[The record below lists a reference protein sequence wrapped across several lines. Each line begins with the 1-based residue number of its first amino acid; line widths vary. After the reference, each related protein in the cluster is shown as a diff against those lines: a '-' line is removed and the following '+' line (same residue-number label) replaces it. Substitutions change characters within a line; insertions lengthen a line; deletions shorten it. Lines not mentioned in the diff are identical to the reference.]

1 MARKKRRFEQLE
13 AAAATAKPK
22 EKLLYADRFQEN
34 VGKKVEE
41 VGQKLQGQGRNILY
55 GLAALAVLVILAGIF
70 YVWSKRSD
78 GAAQTALGK
87 AIDTSQALVSASPP
101 PAGSTE
107 KTFKTEKD
115 RAAAAVTEFQA
126 VSDKFG
132 GSIGRKAK
140 YLAAVNR
147 LYVDRAA
154 AITDLEGIAST
165 NDEAGKLAKFAL
177 AQVKAED
184 GKTDE
189 AIAAYQE
196 LAALGDTVV
205 AKDTINFELA
215 KLLEKQGKK
224 QEAADIYYNIAKAA
238 SEAKDSEGKAVPMT
252 QTARDAKDKLQALD
266 PDRAKTIEEPKPE
279 SPFGNG

>member
-41 VGQKLQGQGRNILY
+41 VGKKLEGQGRNMLY
-55 GLAALAVLVILAGIF
+55 GLAALVVLLILAGIF
-70 YVWSKRSD
+70 FVWNKRSD

-87 AIDTSQALVSASPP
+87 AIDTSQAVVSASPP
-101 PAGSTE
+101 PAGSTG
-107 KTFKTEKD
+107 KTFKSEKE
-115 RAAAAVTEFQA
+115 RAEAAVAEFQE
-126 VSDKFG
+126 VSTKFG
-132 GSIGRKAK
+132 GSVGQKAR

-147 LYVDRAA
+147 LSIDRAA
-154 AITDLEGIAST
+154 ATTDLEGLAKG
-165 NDEAGKLAKFAL
+165 NDEVGTLAKFAL

-196 LAALGDTVV
+196 LAALGDTVI
-205 AKDTINFELA
+205 AKDTINFALAEL
-215 KLLEKQGKK
+215 LVKQGKK
-224 QEAADIYYNIAKAA
+224 QEAADIYFNIAKAA
-238 SEAKDSEGKAVPMT
+238 SEAKDSEGKPVPMT
-252 QTARDAKDKLQALD
+252 QTAREAKDKLQALD

-279 SPFGNG
+279 SPFGN

>member
-41 VGQKLQGQGRNILY
+41 VGKKLEGQGRNMLY
-55 GLAALAVLVILAGIF
+55 GLAALVVLLILAGIF
-70 YVWSKRSD
+70 FVWNKRSD

-87 AIDTSQALVSASPP
+87 AIDTSQAVVSASPP
-101 PAGSTE
+101 PAGSTG
-107 KTFKTEKD
+107 KTFKSEKE
-115 RAAAAVTEFQA
+115 RAEAAVAEFQE
-126 VSDKFG
+126 VSNKFG
-132 GSIGRKAK
+132 GSVGQKAR

-147 LYVDRAA
+147 LSIDRAA
-154 AITDLEGIAST
+154 ATTDLEGLAKG
-165 NDEAGKLAKFAL
+165 NDEVGTLAKFAL

-196 LAALGDTVV
+196 LAALGDTVI
-205 AKDTINFELA
+205 AKDTINFALAEL
-215 KLLEKQGKK
+215 LVKQGKK
-224 QEAADIYYNIAKAA
+224 QEAADIYFNIAKAA
-238 SEAKDSEGKAVPMT
+238 SEAKDSEGKPVPMT
-252 QTARDAKDKLQALD
+252 QTAREAKDKLQALD

-279 SPFGNG
+279 SPFGN